1 MSKVG
6 TYNAF
11 DGKLDL
17 NIYIVINPDDTI
29 DFYSDE
35 EQIRDRFLKNFG
47 LDPAVLVHRLRLA
60 VMNYSFY
67 KVSITSI
74 FNDAL
79 QPIWRG

>member
-29 DFYSDE
+29 DAYSDE
-35 EQIRDRFLKNFG
+35 EQIRDRFLENFG
-47 LDPAVLVHRLRLA
+47 LDPADPAHRLRLTI
-60 VMNYSFY
+60 MNYAFY
-67 KVSITSI
+67 EVSVTNI
-74 FNDAL
+74 FSDAL
-79 QPIWRG
+79 QPIWSN

>member
-17 NIYIVINPDDTI
+17 NIYIVINPDDTV
-29 DFYSDE
+29 DAYSDE

-47 LDPAVLVHRLRLA
+47 LDPADFAHRLRLT

-67 KVSITSI
+67 EVSITSI

-79 QPIWRG
+79 QPVWSN